1 MRNQYKILSE
11 KYEQEVIRQE
21 GRKPGT
27 PKVTPYPHKDGTTA
41 YKSLTKWGKRQDWSN
56 SAAAHKAA
64 GIPEPKQTEPEAV
77 VKEAPLMRADFT
89 DDENFEYNGRYYS
102 VEAIFDWEN
111 KATGHNA
118 SIGHHGVTGQDTYRD
133 VPVSINQLQVTD
145 MDTGNVVTDQNV
157 LNAAAEFA
165 LTTAQENPDTYHHHE
180 GVTAMEDTDQ
190 YGNRNAPPLEVPP
203 EQKES
208 IGRLLDMGYD
218 FHKWIEAGYEYN
230 SETKTAIMI
239 KVKRHTQSIIEVTPD
254 GLCNGKPIG
263 GTKQKMEE
271 EMEPVDDKPD
281 AEDRVADGMTAKLDM
296 TDKSHDSVSQVL
308 RAYWKELE
316 AEWKQHNPTKRM
328 PDDVKEKRWHSIYK
342 GMKQAGVDS
351 TEY

>member
-1 MRNQYKILSE
+1 MRNQYKILAE
-11 KYEQEVIRQE
+11 KYEQQIEA
-21 GRKPGT
+21 RKPGT
-27 PKVTPYPHKDGTTA
+27 PKVTPYAHKDGTTA
-41 YKSLTKWGKRQDWSN
+41 YKSLTKWGKRQDWST

-64 GIPEPKQTEPEAV
+64 GIPEPKQE
-77 VKEAPLMRADFT
+77 VK
-89 DDENFEYNGRYYS
+89 
-102 VEAIFDWEN
+102 
-111 KATGHNA
+111 
-118 SIGHHGVTGQDTYRD
+118 
-133 VPVSINQLQVTD
+133 
-145 MDTGNVVTDQNV
+145 
-157 LNAAAEFA
+157 
-165 LTTAQENPDTYHHHE
+165 
-180 GVTAMEDTDQ
+180 EDTDL

-218 FHKWIEAGYEYN
+218 FHKWIGAGYEHN
-230 SETKTAIMI
+230 PETKTAIMI
-239 KVKRHTQSIIEVTPD
+239 KVKRHTQSIVEVTPD
-254 GLCNGKPIG
+254 GLCNGKTLS

-281 AEDRVADGMTAKLDM
+281 AEDRVADGMTAKLNM
-296 TDKSHDSVSQVL
+296 TDKSHDSVSHVL

-328 PDDVKEKRWHSIYK
+328 PDDVKEELWHSIYK